1 MKNIKYLALFISLGL
16 ISASVTA
23 QTDTAGGMGGT
34 GIKEKNYSSQLLD
47 AAGLKKRNECAL
59 EVAVGILEIG
69 KIDDESSTIKKPVCL
84 NELITTKSDE
94 KAVIYFR
101 NGLKIELKPSSS
113 VVINSE

>member
-1 MKNIKYLALFISLGL
+1 MNKIKQLLSFIFLVIL
-16 ISASVTA
+16 SASVAA
-23 QTDTAGGMGGT
+23 QTDTGGGMGGT

-47 AAGLKKRNECAL
+47 AAGLKQRNDCAL
-59 EVAVGILEIG
+59 EVAVGILEIA
-69 KIDDESSTIKKPVCL
+69 KVDDESSTVKKPVCL